1 MAIRFFYYLCAV
13 RRWQIQAYIL
23 HMSKNLFSLNI
34 RGRLLSFSEPVVM
47 GIINATPDSFYSGSR
62 TPDAPDIE
70 KRALSM
76 LEQGATMLDVGGYST
91 RPGAP
96 EVSADE
102 EFSRLARALE
112 TIRKAAPE
120 AIVSIDT
127 FRADVAR
134 KCVEQFG
141 ADIINDVAGGT
152 LDPGMAETVAE
163 LHVPYVLM
171 HMRGTPATMQ
181 TLTDYD
187 DVTADI
193 IRDLAFKA
201 DALRSL
207 GVADIIIDPGFGF
220 AKTVAQNFRL
230 LRELGEFRRMGMP
243 VLAGLS
249 RKSMIWRALG
259 TSPADALNGTSVLN
273 TIALLNGADIL
284 RVHDVAEAVE
294 AVKLCN
300 LTINS

>member
-70 KRALSM
+70 KRALTM

-294 AVKLCN
+294 AVTLCN
-300 LTINS
+300 FTINS